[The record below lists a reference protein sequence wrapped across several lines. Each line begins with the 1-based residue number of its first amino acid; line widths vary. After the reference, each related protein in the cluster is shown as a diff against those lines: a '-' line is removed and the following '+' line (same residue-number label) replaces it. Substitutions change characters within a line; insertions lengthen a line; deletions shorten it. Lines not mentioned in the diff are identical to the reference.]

1 MTGGPGSDV
10 LLVMPPVSEAVQ
22 FPYLALPQLTAAWTA
37 QGYDVIC
44 CDLNLEYRSAV
55 LRRRA
60 TDEDPGRPGSGEG
73 PRPPA
78 KEVFRRVSDRYREHH
93 GQRLLDRS
101 RDRTSGFDQEV
112 AIRAIVRYVTQQ
124 ATQDGWMLPG
134 PLLMSRLDRLVR
146 AGTEGWSARWGA
158 DRLEALLDEHRSRV
172 LAFSVP
178 FFSQLVPTLALCTLL
193 KQRRPEQ
200 RIMVGGPTVQMWEK
214 ALRHRVA
221 AARLIDHWCL
231 GHGEDYL
238 AKVLGGPMA
247 AGPQP
252 PAAEPG
258 PGPDPDLEPGREVGL
273 EARREAR
280 LEAAGLADGFVLND
294 QPMPDFGQFDFA
306 DYSNQ
311 AHQFPYRLTVG
322 CFWGKCTF
330 CSYGNRYHDA
340 RAFQQIAPEAA
351 AAHLVALAARLGITD
366 VAVTDENTGLRHLL
380 RVMQA
385 VRDQGVSLTF
395 RVRARLE
402 PELADSE
409 FCKRL
414 YELGCVQMSAGY
426 ETDHQDILDSLRKG
440 QDARHAELAVGNLTA
455 AGITTNLS
463 FMDGFAHP
471 AAEQG
476 YRDTAEVIQRHP
488 EDMGLDTMQL
498 LVAEP
503 GSHLWESRRIRPD
516 DEYLITNEGLAF
528 AAGRVGGAL
537 LDEAATEEARQRL
550 LRMSVEA
557 VPDAERASRPDL
569 AQRPESAGGA
579 GAGAGAGVGAPT
591 TAGARVKP
599 RFGVA
604 LDVVRAQWFLADVAW
619 PRMAALPPGVER
631 TTDGRLTAEG
641 PEARRW
647 LSRMVDKRLLVLDQP
662 GVEGVS

>member
-37 QGYDVIC
+37 QGYGVVC
-44 CDLNLEYRSAV
+44 CDLNLEYRDAV
-55 LRRRA
+55 LRRRPA
-60 TDEDPGRPGSGEG
+60 GEDLAGRDPERPGSGAG
-73 PRPPA
+73 LRPPA

-124 ATQDGWMLPG
+124 ATRDGWMLPG
-134 PLLMSRLDRLVR
+134 PVLMSRLDELVR
-146 AGTEGWSARWGA
+146 AGTQGWSARWGA

-178 FFSQLVPTLALCTLL
+178 FFSQLVPTFALCTLL

-221 AARLIDHWCL
+221 SARLVDHWCL

-238 AKVLGGPMA
+238 AKVLGGPMP

-252 PAAEPG
+252 LAAEQEPG
-258 PGPDPDLEPGREVGL
+258 PEHGL
-273 EARREAR
+273 ESALQVEPEPR
-280 LEAAGLADGFVLND
+280 LEVAGLADGFVLND

-366 VAVTDENTGLRHLL
+366 VAVTDENTGLRHLI

-402 PELADSE
+402 PELAELE

-426 ETDHQDILDSLRKG
+426 ETDQQDILDSLRKG

-471 AAEQG
+471 AAAQA
-476 YRDTAEVIQRHP
+476 YRDTVEVIQRHP

-503 GSHLWESRRIRPD
+503 GSHLWESRRIRQD
-516 DEYLITNEGLAF
+516 DEYLVTNEGLAF
-528 AAGRVGGAL
+528 ASGRIGGAL

-550 LRMSVEA
+550 LRMAVEA

-569 AQRPESAGGA
+569 AQRPETARGA
-579 GAGAGAGVGAPT
+579 GAGAGAGPLT
-591 TAGARVKP
+591 TARARVKP

-604 LDVVRAQWFLADVAW
+604 LDVVREQWFLADVAW